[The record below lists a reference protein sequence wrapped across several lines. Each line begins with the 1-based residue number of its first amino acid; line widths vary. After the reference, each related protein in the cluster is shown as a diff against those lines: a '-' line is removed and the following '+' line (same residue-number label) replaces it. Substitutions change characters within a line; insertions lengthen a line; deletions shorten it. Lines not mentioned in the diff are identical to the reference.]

1 VKRTEH
7 NKIGSLL
14 SIVLFSFFV
23 SGGLSA
29 CITPR
34 PETKTDAPRQSD
46 TEIRKQSVSPEESGE
61 KPRILLINS
70 DGNVEKYKIAQE
82 EFEKTISASVLE
94 ADLGNEKQ
102 LESTI
107 KKMLTYNADLVYC
120 IGAKAF
126 SFAKDHFGD
135 KYIVF
140 SSIINCYRLAPFPQK
155 TYGISNELHTRMPL
169 FMFRSIFPDIRKIG
183 ILYSEQ
189 YTLQWFKDAESQA
202 KELEIEIVGNAVAE
216 KKELLPAL
224 ENLLSRTDALWL
236 ISDPVIIPEKKI
248 LYEILKVCDKYRKPV
263 FSYHETYV
271 NYGAVMVVS
280 VDEATIGRQAAGIA
294 MELLSGNMMNPDEKV
309 QFPAGSQIS
318 LNLKKTEEYGLEYNK
333 DGLGMVNNIVK

>member
-1 VKRTEH
+1 VKSTEH
-7 NKIGSLL
+7 NKFLL
-14 SIVLFSFFV
+14 YLFLFSFFV
-23 SGGLSA
+23 SGGLSS

-34 PETKTDAPRQSD
+34 TDAPRLSD
-46 TEIRKQSVSPEESGE
+46 TEIRNQTVFPEKSGE

-70 DGNVEKYKIAQE
+70 DSNVEKYKTAQE
-82 EFEKTISASVLE
+82 EFKKTVSASVLE
-94 ADLGNEKQ
+94 ANLGNKKE
-102 LESTI
+102 LEGEI
-107 KKMLTYNADLVYC
+107 KKMLAYNADLVYC

-140 SSIINCYRLAPFPQK
+140 SSIINCYRLTPFPPK

-169 FMFRSIFPDIRKIG
+169 FMFRSIFPDIRRLG

-202 KELEIEIVGNAVAE
+202 KELEIEIIGNSVAE
-216 KKELLPAL
+216 KEEMMPAL
-224 ENLLSRTDALWL
+224 KNLLSRTDALWL
-236 ISDPVIIPEKKI
+236 ISDPVIMPEKKF
-248 LYEILKVCDKYRKPV
+248 LYEILNVCAKYRKPV

-271 NYGAVMVVS
+271 NYGAVLVVS

-294 MELLSGNMMNPDEKV
+294 MELLSGNKMNTDEKI

-318 LNLKKTEEYGLEYNK
+318 LNLKKTEEYSLEYNK

>member
-7 NKIGSLL
+7 NKIGSMLYFF
-14 SIVLFSFFV
+14 LFSFFV

-34 PETKTDAPRQSD
+34 TDAPRLPD
-46 TEIRKQSVSPEESGE
+46 TEIAKQTVSPEKSGE
-61 KPRILLINS
+61 KPGILLINS
-70 DGNVEKYKIAQE
+70 DGNVEKYRTAQE
-82 EFEKTISASVLE
+82 EFKKTVSASVLE
-94 ADLGNEKQ
+94 TDLGNEKE
-102 LESTI
+102 LENEI

-135 KYIVF
+135 KYLVF
-140 SSIINCYRLAPFPQK
+140 SSIINCLRLTPFPQK

-189 YTLQWFKDAESQA
+189 YTLQWFKDSESQA
-202 KELEIEIVGNAVAE
+202 KELEIEISGRRVAE
-216 KKELLPAL
+216 KEDLMPAL
-224 ENLLSRTDALWL
+224 KDLLSRTDALWL
-236 ISDPVIIPEKKI
+236 ISDPLIMPEKKS
-248 LYEILKVCDKYRKPV
+248 LYDILKVCDKHKKPV

-271 NYGAVMVVS
+271 NYGAVLVVS
-280 VDEATIGRQAAGIA
+280 ADEATIGRQAAAIA

-309 QFPAGSQIS
+309 QFPAGSRIT

-333 DGLGMVNNIVK
+333 DGLGMVNNIVR